1 NLLCHSVC
9 LLLAGVECELYNE
22 EYMTCM
28 WGSREMPT
36 VNYSLFYWYKN
47 ASNKGVECKRYLQDQ
62 GVRVGCYFEQNE
74 LIQFQ
79 SFHVLINASVGG
91 KTLEIPSKRML
102 LQDLVKPAA
111 PVNLT
116 IRNMSNNQLQLTW
129 ASPYPNDQCL
139 EHAVKYKSNKDTSW
153 TLSVNGDV
161 FSLPSVDY
169 EKSYT
174 FYVRSKINKFCG
186 STLFWSEWSLPVF
199 WGSNSTS
206 KGPPAGPPPLPWWCA
221 VWGSVSPLLFPG
233 TVEEQLYWFGIRT
246 VLVPIASCLLL
257 LVLVILLVR
266 MERVWVILMPR
277 IPNPSKNFDE
287 LFITHNG
294 NFQEWAGV
302 PKDVVESFKPNY
314 SENICYVTELPPKDS
329 HEPLWD
335 SSNHAPPPMP
345 GPPAAPNEHSPYWNS
360 YGRV

>member
-1 NLLCHSVC
+1 MTLPGIQ
-9 LLLAGVECELYNE
+9 AGWALGSPSQPCSWGKPAAMIPAPRQRVECVLFNE

-47 ASNKGVECKRYLQDQ
+47 TSDKEVECKHYLQDQ
-62 GVRVGCYFEQNE
+62 GVRVGCHFKQNE

-79 SFHVLINASVGG
+79 PFHVLINASIGG

-116 IRNMSNNQLQLTW
+116 IHNMSNNQLQLTW
-129 ASPYPNDQCL
+129 DSPYPKGKCL

-153 TLSVNGDV
+153 TELLVNGDV

-174 FYVRSKINKFCG
+174 FYVRSKINKYCG
-186 STLFWSEWSLPVF
+186 STQFWSEWSVPVI

-206 KGPPAGPPPLPWWCA
+206 KG
-221 VWGSVSPLLFPG
+221 
-233 TVEEQLYWFGIRT
+233 TVEEQLHWFGIRT

-257 LVLVILLVR
+257 LVFVILLVR
-266 MERVWVILMPR
+266 TERVWVILMPR

-302 PKDVVESFKPNY
+302 PKDVMESFKTNY
-314 SENICYVTELPPKDS
+314 SENICYVTELPPKES
-329 HEPLWD
+329 HENLWD

-345 GPPAAPNEHSPYWNS
+345 GPPATPSEHSPYQNS

>member
-1 NLLCHSVC
+1 MAALGAFLVPV
-9 LLLAGVECELYNE
+9 LLLLVLCGPGPYPAAADSQPGVECVFFNE
-22 EYMTCM
+22 EYMNCT
-28 WGSREMPT
+28 WGNKEMPT

-47 ASNKGVECKRYLQDQ
+47 TSDKAVECKQYLQHQ
-62 GVRVGCYFEQNE
+62 GVRVGCHFKKNE

-79 SFHVLINASVGG
+79 PFHVLINASVGG
-91 KTLEIPSKRML
+91 KTLEIPSKHME
-102 LQDLVKPAA
+102 LQDLVKPEA

-116 IRNMSNNQLQLTW
+116 IHNMSNNQLRLTW
-129 ASPYPNDQCL
+129 ASPYPKNGCL
-139 EHAVKYKSNKDTSW
+139 KHAVKYKSNKDTSW
-153 TLSVNGDV
+153 TELSVNGDV

-186 STLFWSEWSLPVF
+186 RTQFWSEWSVPVI

-206 KGPPAGPPPLPWWCA
+206 KG
-221 VWGSVSPLLFPG
+221 V
-233 TVEEQLYWFGIRT
+233 VEDLYWFGIRT

-294 NFQEWAGV
+294 NFQEWTGV

-345 GPPAAPNEHSPYWNS
+345 GPPAAPSEHSPYQNS
-360 YGRV
+360 YGRL

>member
-1 NLLCHSVC
+1 MADPAFLLPLLLLLLCGPGPCPAAAHSRP
-9 LLLAGVECELYNE
+9 GVECVLFNE

-28 WGSREMPT
+28 WGSRETLT
-36 VNYSLFYWYKN
+36 VNYSLYYWYRSMSDK
-47 ASNKGVECKRYLQDQ
+47 VECKHYLQDQ
-62 GVRVGCYFEQNE
+62 GVRVGCHFKQDE
-74 LIQFQ
+74 LIQYQ
-79 SFHVLINASVGG
+79 HFHVLINASIGG
-91 KTLEIPSKRML
+91 ESLEIPSEKML
-102 LQDLVKPAA
+102 LQDLVKPEA

-116 IRNMSNNQLQLTW
+116 IHNTSNHQLRLTW
-129 ASPYPNDQCL
+129 ATPYPKAECL

-153 TLSVNGDV
+153 MEFSVNGFV

-169 EKSYT
+169 EKYYT

-186 STLFWSEWSLPVF
+186 TTQLWSEWSAPVF
-199 WGSNSTS
+199 WGSNFTS
-206 KGPPAGPPPLPWWCA
+206 K
-221 VWGSVSPLLFPG
+221 G
-233 TVEEQLYWFGIRT
+233 TVEEQLHWFGIHT

-314 SENICYVTELPPKDS
+314 SENICYVTELPPKDIQ
-329 HEPLWD
+329 EPLWD
-335 SSNHAPPPMP
+335 SSNHTPPPMP
-345 GPPAAPNEHSPYWNS
+345 GPPTAPSEHSPYQKS
-360 YGRV
+360 Y